1 MINRNAPEPTQPE
14 PTQPEDKP
22 QGNWWIVGT
31 VVALALAPL
40 LFVQGEYG
48 GADGAAQDAVGE
60 IQPDYQP
67 WAAPVINLPSSEVES
82 FLFGAQAA
90 IGAGILGYVIGVYKG
105 RRDRPNP

>member
-1 MINRNAPEPTQPE
+1 LI
-14 PTQPEDKP
+14 
-22 QGNWWIVGT
+22 
-31 VVALALAPL
+31 PL
-40 LFVQGEYG
+40 LFIRGEYG

-67 WAAPVINLPSSEVES
+67 WAAPLIELPSSEVES

-105 RRDRPNP
+105 RRDRPKP